1 MLVPVGGLEPPHPK
15 ATDFESVVSTNST
28 TLALKK
34 VRRILYE
41 INLLSTL
48 TSPFFDYVSGISLWS
63 YLFRWKFAKMLGHF
77 F

>member
-1 MLVPVGGLEPPHPK
+1 
-15 ATDFESVVSTNST
+15 
-28 TLALKK
+28 LKK